1 MPDDLLQFKT
11 HHHLKERLQL
21 SILSGRS
28 ILITQIR
35 PDDVHIGLR
44 DYEISLLR
52 LLEKVTNGST
62 IEISVTG
69 VCLCR
74 VTRLTRSRNVTF
86 VPPRLVAWRFLL
98 AYLPPRPVAKLL
110 SGRAHPV
117 GALLQESL

>member
-1 MPDDLLQFKT
+1 MPDDLLHFKT

-69 VCLCR
+69 VSY
-74 VTRLTRSRNVTF
+74 VV
-86 VPPRLVAWRFLL
+86 
-98 AYLPPRPVAKLL
+98 
-110 SGRAHPV
+110 
-117 GALLQESL
+117 